1 VKTAS
6 EEVEMLTFRLA
17 RKQFAIDTSSI
28 QEIVRMPRIAPVP
41 LSPEYVLGVSN
52 LRGNVTAVLN
62 GALRLGH
69 PQEPV
74 TADARVLVLSLDG
87 YSLGFGVDEV
97 RRIIR
102 IPSDQIEPLP
112 VEEGKTTRN
121 LASGVIKV
129 GAESVFKI
137 SPERLAEGGIKT
149 AAGKLAITAKA
160 SEAPVEVREQLRKV
174 VVVQIGTEEFG
185 IGIDLVS
192 EVIRFIE
199 PNPVPNA
206 PAFLAGLITVR
217 SHVIPVLELRTLMQR
232 SSLREETFH
241 RTNQLRAEYEKV
253 KTAFDRPQIA
263 ARFLQNANRLLEG
276 VGVHTQ
282 SVDNLLKKN
291 NGLYHQLR
299 SADAEVRSE
308 SESRFREFAEQL
320 TEIDHDAANDADRRV
335 LLIETETARFGM
347 AVDRVT
353 QVLDIPES
361 RIQAPPAIVPQ
372 DRVQLE
378 ALAHLENPPRLIF
391 LLNLAEMI
399 AKNSLIR
406 AHIQRTGDE
415 DSTEPMPTGNQT
427 SHEKWVSF
435 VVGEDQ
441 FGLPI
446 ADVVEI
452 GRAET
457 ITHVPS
463 APKFIRGVINLRGNV
478 IPVIDLRTRFEMP
491 ASAATLQ
498 SRVIYI
504 RSGAVMIGL
513 LVDRVLG
520 IVDLA
525 EMEPPP
531 PAVCSPRVLEYLLGI
546 ARHREE
552 IILLLGSEKFLTQ
565 TEQKRIAEVAK
576 KPLSTKASSK
586 G

>member
-1 VKTAS
+1 
-6 EEVEMLTFRLA
+6 MLTFRLA
-17 RKQFAIDTSSI
+17 HKQFAIDTTSI

-41 LSPEYVLGVSN
+41 LSPEYVLGVAN

-62 GALRLGH
+62 GAVRLGH
-69 PQEPV
+69 NREPV
-74 TADARVLVLSLDG
+74 TADARLLVLSLDG
-87 YSLGFGVDEV
+87 YSLGFAVDEV

-102 IPSDQIEPLP
+102 IRSDQIEPLP
-112 VEEGKTTRN
+112 VEEGKTSGN

-129 GAESVFKI
+129 AGESVFRI
-137 SPERLAEGGIKT
+137 SPGRLAEGEVRT
-149 AAGKLAITAKA
+149 AGGKLTVNAKA
-160 SEAPVEVREQLRKV
+160 ADAPIKVREQLRQV
-174 VVVQIGTEEFG
+174 VVVQIGAEEFG
-185 IGIDLVS
+185 ISIHLVS

-206 PAFLAGLITVR
+206 PTFLAGLITVR
-217 SHVIPVLELRTLMQR
+217 SQVIPVLELRTLMQR
-232 SSLREETFH
+232 PSLREESSN

-253 KTAFDRPQIA
+253 QTAFDRPQIA

-276 VGVHTQ
+276 VGVHSE

-299 SADAEVRSE
+299 SADAEVRSD
-308 SESRFREFAEQL
+308 SESRLRELVEQL

-335 LLIETETARFGM
+335 LLIETETARFGV

-361 RIQAPPAIVPQ
+361 RIQPPPAIVPQ
-372 DRVQLE
+372 DRIQLE
-378 ALAHLENPPRLIF
+378 ALAYLENPPRLI
-391 LLNLAEMI
+391 LILNLAEMI

-406 AHIQRTGDE
+406 AQIQRTGHD
-415 DSTEPMPTGNQT
+415 DSTELMPTVNQT
-427 SHEKWVSF
+427 SHEKSVSF

-452 GRAET
+452 GRPET
-457 ITHVPS
+457 ITRVPS

-478 IPVIDLRTRFEMP
+478 IPVIDLRARFEMP
-491 ASAATLQ
+491 ATAATLQ

-513 LVDRVLG
+513 LVDRVLE

-525 EMEPPP
+525 GMEPPP

-552 IILLLGSEKFLTQ
+552 IILLLRPEKFLTQ
-565 TEQKRIAEVAK
+565 TEQKQIAEVSK
-576 KPLSTKASSK
+576 KPLNTKASSK
-586 G
+586 GRS